1 MQICVI
7 GCGYV
12 GLVTAVCFAEMGNR
26 VTCVD
31 NSVERITLLQ
41 QGRSPIFEPGI
52 EALLRNN
59 IAGQRL
65 GFSNQLDTAL
75 HDADVV
81 FIAVGTPSAED
92 GSADVSQIFAV
103 ANQLAQQLAQPSIV
117 VCKST
122 APVGTACRVQ
132 DILDQH
138 CVQHKLHWRHRV
150 VSNPEFLKEG
160 DALNDFMRPDRI
172 IIGTEDDRA
181 QRVMHQL
188 YEPFVRNHDRII
200 VMSRRSAEMTKY
212 AANAFLATKISFINE
227 MAAFC
232 DEFAVDIEQV
242 RKGIGADQ
250 RIGHHFIYAGCGYGG
265 SCFPKDIR
273 AILHMA
279 ASQAARMPILE
290 AVEARNQLQKNW
302 PLRSLQNQ
310 LGPNLS
316 GQSIAIWGLSF
327 KPGTDDVRD
336 APSRVLIEA
345 LLIAGAQIRAFD
357 PIAAENI
364 QQCYPHAVA
373 EGQLQLLKDPY
384 EALRQTDAL
393 VLMTEW
399 KQFRQPDFAL
409 MRSLMR
415 NPLLLDG
422 RNQYEP
428 ALVEREGF
436 VYMGVGRPTR
446 QPVTLQLRQVV

>member
-1 MQICVI
+1 MQISVI

-31 NSVERITLLQ
+31 SSAERIALLQ
-41 QGRSPIFEPGI
+41 QGSSPIFEPGI
-52 EALLRNN
+52 EALLTSN
-59 IAGQRL
+59 IAGKRL
-65 GFSNQLDTAL
+65 SFSSAL
-75 HDADVV
+75 EPSLLGSDLV

-92 GSADVSQIFAV
+92 GSADVSQILNV
-103 ANQLAQQLAQPSIV
+103 AEMLGQHLSQPTIV

-132 DILDQH
+132 AILDQH
-138 CVQHKLHWRHRV
+138 CVRRQLHWRHRV

-172 IIGTEDDRA
+172 IIGTENDQA

-188 YEPFVRNHDRII
+188 YEPFVRNHDRIMF
-200 VMSRRSAEMTKY
+200 MSRRAAEMTKY

-232 DEFAVDIEQV
+232 DEFDVDVEQV

-279 ASQAARMPILE
+279 ATRNTQMPILE
-290 AVEARNQLQKNW
+290 AVEARNQVQKSWPFVTLQ
-302 PLRSLQNQ
+302 RE
-310 LGPNLS
+310 LGSDLG
-316 GQSIAIWGLSF
+316 GQVVAIWGLSF
-327 KPGTDDVRD
+327 KPGTDDIRD

-345 LLIAGAQIRAFD
+345 LLAAGARIQAFD
-357 PIAAENI
+357 PIASDNI
-364 QQCYPHAVA
+364 QCCYPQAVA
-373 EGQLQLLKDPY
+373 AGQLALLAEPY
-384 EALRQTDAL
+384 AVLRGADAL
-393 VLMTEW
+393 VLITEW
-399 KQFRQPDFAL
+399 KQFRQPDFPL
-409 MRSLMR
+409 MRRLMR

-428 ALVEREGF
+428 ALVEQAGF
-436 VYMGVGRPTR
+436 AYLGVGRPAR
-446 QPVTLQLRQVV
+446 PHAAMSLRKVV